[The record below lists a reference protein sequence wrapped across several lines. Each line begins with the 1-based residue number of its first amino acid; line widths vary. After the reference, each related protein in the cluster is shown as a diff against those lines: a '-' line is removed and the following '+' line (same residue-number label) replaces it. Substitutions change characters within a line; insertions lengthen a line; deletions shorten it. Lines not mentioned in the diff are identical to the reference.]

1 MSDVKTRSSECQSS
15 LWPITNW
22 VLFEPGQLH
31 QKTCWSRHAV
41 MEISDQAWE
50 LNQMMGYYTI
60 VNTVHHSCDITVV
73 MSNGILTEETLFE
86 GKDLKLNCVKL
97 FSLTRILS
105 SFQLNTYRK
114 RIQIISY
121 IGR

>member
-1 MSDVKTRSSECQSS
+1 MSVFSLAGCYLSQASFTRRPAGH
-15 LWPITNW
+15 W
-22 VLFEPGQLH
+22 
-31 QKTCWSRHAV
+31 HAV

-50 LNQMMGYYTI
+50 LNQMMGCYTI
-60 VNTVHHSCDITVV
+60 VNTEHHSCDITVV

-105 SFQLNTYRK
+105 SFQLNTYHK